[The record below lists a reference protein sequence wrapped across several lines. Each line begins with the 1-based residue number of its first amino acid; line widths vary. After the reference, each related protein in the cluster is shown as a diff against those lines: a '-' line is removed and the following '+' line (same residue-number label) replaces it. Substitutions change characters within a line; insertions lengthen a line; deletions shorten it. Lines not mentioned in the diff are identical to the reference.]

1 MMKGRT
7 LKASVTVF
15 VLIMLGFVI
24 GMYIVGFT
32 SPAVNLVQNTV
43 LGTDGGINENF
54 NASAFIDAIGK
65 AILSPLGLTTLGI
78 IALMSLIGYFVGGSA
93 GAVQATALSY
103 FIPVIILFAVAN
115 IFFFP
120 VIPEASA
127 QGLPRDLS
135 FILTIFFNVFLLL
148 AIVSF
153 VTGRD

>member
-1 MMKGRT
+1 MRERT

-43 LGTDGGINENF
+43 LGSEDGVDSSINVG
-54 NASAFIDAIGK
+54 AFIDGIGRAIMSPVALGIGAV
-65 AILSPLGLTTLGI
+65 AIICGLIAGFAGQGAGATMATTL
-78 IALMSLIGYFVGGSA
+78 
-93 GAVQATALSY
+93 TY
-103 FIPVIILFAVAN
+103 FIPVLILFAVAN
-115 IFFFP
+115 VFFFP

-135 FILTIFFNVFLLL
+135 FILTIFFNVFLMLTV
-148 AIVSF
+148 ISF